1 MNQPHTGYSHI
12 KDSCTIQ
19 NILIWA
25 FSNIYAKRSVEQPIS
40 IGMSLFLQNLDNM
53 FANLV
58 SICIHLYQSY
68 IKQNLYPFVSM
79 CTKQNLYPWTK
90 VEKSM
95 LSTEPERQSGSRT
108 EHRQRI
114 FQTNFISLFRA
125 SFSRKL
131 IMSSHLCS
139 DSSVFLNF
147 YETFAVFPPW
157 VTG

>member
-1 MNQPHTGYSHI
+1 MQSRFGRSQQAGSWCCKKVTIKYCIKLILLKLTRYIKFHKQPVSV
-12 KDSCTIQ
+12 CIQ
-19 NILIWA
+19 
-25 FSNIYAKRSVEQPIS
+25 
-40 IGMSLFLQNLDNM
+40 M
-53 FANLV
+53 
-58 SICIHLYQSY
+58 YQSIIVY
-68 IKQNLYPFVSM
+68 EA
-79 CTKQNLYPWTK
+79 NLYPWTK

-114 FQTNFISLFRA
+114 FQTNFIIFFWA